1 MERVNK
7 KNIITNLK
15 FLLFILIIMLKILF
29 NHINL
34 WVILLQS
41 IFCLGFL

>member
-34 WVILLQS
+34 WVI
-41 IFCLGFL
+41 